1 MKGFQVDL
9 TAAHA
14 LSFSGRNS
22 YRKPACSRFSPDS
35 TNEKRVNL
43 EKIPLSQRISAK
55 SLRTAT
61 SAQAVTSASRRS
73 EGFKRPGTGTNA
85 RVDISRHAR
94 DMELG
99 ARPVLLAPRPPPPPP
114 SLAAVERFAHLETCR
129 RARAHRRSEMRR
141 SLSEQQAES
150 AALAKAEIR
159 AHRSAKA
166 ARERRLD
173 RVQKQRKYCGSRWR
187 ARPSAVRA

>member
-1 MKGFQVDL
+1 MLPFQ
-9 TAAHA
+9 
-14 LSFSGRNS
+14 
-22 YRKPACSRFSPDS
+22 PRFHQRE
-35 TNEKRVNL
+35 TRQF

-99 ARPVLLAPRPPPPPP
+99 ARPVLLAQGASSASFARCRGTVRSPGDLSTCQSTP
-114 SLAAVERFAHLETCR
+114 SLRNETLSQ
-129 RARAHRRSEMRR
+129 RATS
-141 SLSEQQAES
+141 
-150 AALAKAEIR
+150 
-159 AHRSAKA
+159 
-166 ARERRLD
+166 
-173 RVQKQRKYCGSRWR
+173 
-187 ARPSAVRA
+187 

>member
-1 MKGFQVDL
+1 MPPFQ
-9 TAAHA
+9 
-14 LSFSGRNS
+14 
-22 YRKPACSRFSPDS
+22 PRFHQRE
-35 TNEKRVNL
+35 TRQF

-173 RVQKQRKYCGSRWR
+173 RVQKQRKYCGSRCPWR